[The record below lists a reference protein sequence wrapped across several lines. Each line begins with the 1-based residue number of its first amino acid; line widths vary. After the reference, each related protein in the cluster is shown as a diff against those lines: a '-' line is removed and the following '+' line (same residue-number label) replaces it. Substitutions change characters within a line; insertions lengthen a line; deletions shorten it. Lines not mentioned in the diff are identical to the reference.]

1 MIVSLLTRQM
11 SYRWLLE
18 FESEEITLKEKIL
31 ELKKKENALILAHYY
46 QKDEIQEIADYIGDS
61 LELAKKARDTEAET
75 IIFCGVKFMAETAKI
90 LSPNKRVIHPVPD
103 AGCPM
108 ADMATGEELIEMK
121 KQFPDAKVVCYVN
134 STAEVKAESDVCCT
148 SSNAVDIVRSLP
160 GNEVIFVPD
169 KNLGAY
175 VASQVPEKKIILWEG
190 FCYVH
195 GLLQSQTI
203 EQVKQENP
211 NAEVVAHPE
220 CSPEVLEK
228 ADFIGSTSKMLS
240 YIKAHK
246 EKTFIV
252 LTESGIEYVLRR
264 ENPDKQFIFPDEAL
278 FCRNMKKNSLED
290 VLLALE
296 GKKEEVTVDPV
307 VAQKAFKA
315 LDAMFRE

>member
-11 SYRWLLE
+11 YYRLLLE

-61 LELAKKARDTEAET
+61 LELAKKARDTKAET

-90 LSPNKRVIHPVPD
+90 LSPNKRVIHPVPE

-108 ADMATGEELIEMK
+108 ADMATGEELIKMK
-121 KQFPDAKVVCYVN
+121 KQFPSAKVVCYVN

-148 SSNAVDIVRSLP
+148 SSNAVEIVRSLP
-160 GNEVIFVPD
+160 GEEVIFVPD

-175 VASQVPEKKIILWEG
+175 VASQVPEKRIILWEG

-203 EQVKQENP
+203 EQVKLDNP

-228 ADFIGSTSKMLS
+228 ADYIGSTSKMLS

-246 EKTFIV
+246 EKSFIV

-296 GKKEEVTVDPV
+296 GKRK
-307 VAQKAFKA
+307 K
-315 LDAMFRE
+315 